1 MNRNHHERIW
11 KAYTLHMLI
20 GPSDFFFDVDKSE
33 EQLEDN
39 DPNYYL
45 YETTG
50 TVFNLDDNLRRSV
63 AGRFKLYYADI
74 CAAVNAEASVYD
86 IFDSH
91 STTVDYFDAVFDPDT
106 FGFSERL
113 SKLFNGD
120 DAFGNVLII
129 DRLEILPKY
138 RSLNLG
144 LVVMRRLIERFGAGA
159 AVIAIKPFP
168 LQCEAVGHQPDK
180 WRDSLELSGFDRQ
193 RRTATAKLR
202 RHYAKLGFK
211 AMKGTPFMFR
221 QTSHALP
228 IAADL
233 VRRYLLKPG

>member
-1 MNRNHHERIW
+1 MSGARG
-11 KAYTLHMLI
+11 AYTLHMII
-20 GPSDFFFDVDKSE
+20 GPYFFCLEIDKSE
-33 EQLEDN
+33 EMLEDG
-39 DPNYYL
+39 DPTHYL

-50 TVFNLDDNLRRSV
+50 SVFSLDENQRRST
-63 AGRFKLYYADI
+63 AGRFRLYYADI
-74 CAAVNAEASVYD
+74 CAAVNARASVYD

-106 FGFSERL
+106 LGFSERL

-120 DAFGNVLII
+120 DAWGNVLII

-144 LVVMRRLIERFGAGA
+144 LVVMRRLIERFSAGA
-159 AVIAIKPFP
+159 VVVAIKPFP
-168 LQCEAVGHQPDK
+168 LQCEDVGHQSDN
-180 WRDSLELSGFDRQ
+180 WRARLKLSELDRQ
-193 RRTATAKLR
+193 SRSATAKLK

-221 QTSHALP
+221 LGAHALP
-228 IAADL
+228 TPADL
-233 VRRYLLKPG
+233 VRRGET